1 MSLVLQRRSGL
12 LLLVLF
18 MAPLLLA
25 RYSFKLYLDSRS
37 LHIRTVACL
46 SEAIEAK
53 DPYTRGHSRRVAY
66 YSEQIARALRL
77 PGGTVYQIKV
87 AALLHDVGKIGIDDA
102 VLRKPGA
109 LTGAEYDQVKRH
121 PEVGPAHH
129 RQHPPALH
137 RDRRGAVP
145 SSPVR
150 RRLSRRG
157 PCPGRALCP
166 AILAVALRRHDLRP
180 AYRSAMSREQAE
192 AVLREVSGS
201 QLDPRV
207 VEAFLRI
214 LPDLDPGRASGDADL
229 SLLLDPAGA

>member
-1 MSLVLQRRSGL
+1 MPARPFSPTWYFSSCTIRWGAAGAFGGLLRQNLAGILPNVVCTIPLGLLVSLVLQRRSGL

-102 VLRKPGA
+102 SAQARRFDRRRVRPGQA
-109 LTGAEYDQVKRH
+109 PPGG
-121 PEVGPAHH
+121 GPAHH

-150 RRLSRRG
+150 RRRLSRRG
-157 PCPGRALCP
+157 PAPGNRAP
-166 AILAVALRRHDLRP
+166 PFWRWPISTP
-180 AYRSAMSREQAE
+180 
-192 AVLREVSGS
+192 
-201 QLDPRV
+201 
-207 VEAFLRI
+207 
-214 LPDLDPGRASGDADL
+214 
-229 SLLLDPAGA
+229 